1 MASAATQDTFE
12 GRYTLPVIE
21 QLDDTADEIRAKQ
34 ERVRALCAERNAIL
48 LAHHYQRPEVQEV
61 ADAVADLGY
70 VDCTAT
76 AFRPAYLADDAPHLQ
91 LAEPTWLE
99 LAGGGRLLELPTTH
113 SIGMLARGIFARSSP
128 EQVVHAYF
136 HDTDLLDVRRSAA
149 LRLGLGVLGRRR
161 TPSDLGEL
169 QRGLRPEK
177 TMSFANK
184 RA

>member
-1 MASAATQDTFE
+1 MRARRKEWIRPGSYASRGAWLRSVGLEATLFC
-12 GRYTLPVIE
+12 GGGWYF
-21 QLDDTADEIRAKQ
+21 DER
-34 ERVRALCAERNAIL
+34 
-48 LAHHYQRPEVQEV
+48 V

-70 VDCTAT
+70 ADCTAT

-99 LAGGGRLLELPTTH
+99 LAGGRRLLELPTTH
-113 SIGMLARGIFARSSP
+113 SIGMLARGIFARSSTQ
-128 EQVVHAYF
+128 QVVHAYF

-149 LRLGLGVLGRRR
+149 LRMGLGVLGRRR